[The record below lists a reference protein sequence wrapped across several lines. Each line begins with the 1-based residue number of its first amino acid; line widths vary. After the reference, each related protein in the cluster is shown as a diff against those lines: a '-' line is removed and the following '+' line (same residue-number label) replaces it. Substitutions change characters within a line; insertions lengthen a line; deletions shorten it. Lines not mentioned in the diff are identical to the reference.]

1 MKASTRRVALD
12 PVRTSAYARTVEPVI
27 RVATD
32 VDAHDILV
40 CLATAFAPYQA
51 DYTTE
56 AWLDTVLTPS
66 TVRRRIA
73 EMHVLVAD
81 AGGERVVG
89 TLACHPTASGH
100 GHLRGMAVRPA
111 WAGSGVAPL
120 LLRAAEAHLAE
131 RGCSIVSLDTTAP
144 LRRAVAFYE
153 KHGYRRTGRVTD
165 FFGMP
170 LYEFEK
176 RGFDI
181 RPGDAPV
188 RDE

>member
-1 MKASTRRVALD
+1 MCAVALD
-12 PVRTSAYARTVEPVI
+12 LLRMWAYARTMEPVI

-40 CLATAFAPYQA
+40 CLAAAFAPYEA
-51 DYTTE
+51 DYTPE
-56 AWLDTVLTPS
+56 GWRDTVLTPS
-66 TVRRRIA
+66 TVRTRID
-73 EMHVLVAD
+73 EMCVLVAD
-81 AGGERVVG
+81 AGRERVVG
-89 TLACHPTASGH
+89 TLACHPTAPGH
-100 GHLRGMAVRPA
+100 GHLRGMAVLPA
-111 WAGSGVAPL
+111 WAGRGVAPL

-131 RGCSIVSLDTTAP
+131 QGCSIVSLDTTAP
-144 LRRAVAFYE
+144 LRRAAAFYE

-176 RGFDI
+176 RGLHV
-181 RPGDAPV
+181 RPGDTPA

>member
-1 MKASTRRVALD
+1 MELDATPTRTYPRTMD
-12 PVRTSAYARTVEPVI
+12 PII
-27 RVATD
+27 RVATAA
-32 VDAHDILV
+32 DAHGILV

-51 DYTTE
+51 DYTPE

-73 EMHVLVAD
+73 EMHVLVAA
-81 AGGERVVG
+81 AGGERIVG

-100 GHLRGMAVRPA
+100 GHLRGMAVLPT

-176 RGFDI
+176 RGLDI
-181 RPGDAPV
+181 RPGDAPA
-188 RDE
+188 RHE